1 MKQILLLFTALIGL
15 FLFGCKKEY
24 DAEATYAKPTIAK
37 TWAKGEPFYFPKAE
51 VYIESS
57 SSWKTF
63 TGFSFTSEGEPDKIG
78 FANPY
83 VAGKGTNALYMQTL
97 YTSQNLTTDSGYY
110 NITIPKCFQLVPKS
124 ADSTTVGTV
133 LVIPQTVRIYRKDK
147 TSFDILIA
155 PSDAPGTYNTITGLM
170 EVEIAFDETSIGGGK
185 VKRKYRFNP

>member
-1 MKQILLLFTALIGL
+1 MRNLFILLAVTATAYLA
-15 FLFGCKKEY
+15 GCKKEY

-37 TWAKGEPFYFPKAE
+37 TWAKGDPFYSPKAE
-51 VYIESS
+51 IYLEST
-57 SSWKTF
+57 SSWKSF
-63 TGFSFTSEGEPDKIG
+63 IAFSFTSEGEPDKIG

-97 YTSQNLTTDSGYY
+97 YTAQTLTTDSGYY

-133 LVIPQTVRIYRKDK
+133 LVIPQTVKIYRKDK
-147 TSFDILIA
+147 TSFDIIIG
-155 PSDAPGTYNTITGLM
+155 PSDSPGTYNTITGLM
-170 EVEIAFDETSIGGGK
+170 EVEVAFDESSIGGGK